1 VYDVI
6 VVGAR
11 CAGAPTAMLLAR
23 RGYRV
28 LLVDRAT
35 FPSDTLSTHF
45 IKPPGVAMLRRW
57 GLLGQVIASGCPPVT
72 RFRFDYGIAVL
83 AGSPP
88 PLDGGAESY
97 APRRMIL
104 DAILVEAAA
113 RAGAEV
119 RPAFTVDELL
129 TDDGQIAGVRG
140 HARGGAP
147 VTERA
152 RLVVGADGR
161 RSLVAR
167 AVAAPA
173 YRTRPT
179 LTCAYYT
186 YWSGVP
192 AGEEI
197 EGYFLPRRVILVFP
211 TNDGQV
217 CVFAQWPRAEY
228 GSVRADAEGQLWA
241 AVAQVPGLD
250 RRLRAGRR
258 AARLAGTGDLPGF
271 FRTPY
276 GPGWALAGDAGYHRD
291 PLTAQGISD
300 AFRDAQL
307 LSEAIDAGLAGRQLI
322 AAALAGYQRRR
333 DEAATAMYEL
343 TCQRAVLEPPTPQM
357 SRLIAALRG
366 NQHDTGQ
373 FIGVIAG
380 TVPIPEFFAP
390 DNIQRIIDSSRSGR
404 SLPVAR
410 RRR

>member
-1 VYDVI
+1 MYDVI

-11 CAGAPTAMLLAR
+11 CAGAPTAMLLAQ

-28 LLVDRAT
+28 LLADRAT

-57 GLLGQVIASGCPPVT
+57 GLLDQVIASGCPPVA
-72 RFRFDYGIAVL
+72 RFRFDYGPVVL

-88 PLDGGAESY
+88 PLDGGGECY
-97 APRRMIL
+97 APRRTIL

-119 RPAFTVDELL
+119 RPAFTVDGVL
-129 TDDGQIAGVRG
+129 TDGGRVVGIRG
-140 HARGGAP
+140 HARGGATL
-147 VTERA
+147 TERA

-173 YRTRPT
+173 YRARPA
-179 LTCAYYT
+179 LTCAYYS

-192 AGEEI
+192 FGEEI
-197 EGYFLPRRVILVFP
+197 EGYFLARRVILVFP

-217 CVFAQWPRAEY
+217 CVFLQWPRGEFR
-228 GSVRADAEGQLWA
+228 SVRADAEGQVWA
-241 AVAQVPGLD
+241 AVAQVPRLAG
-250 RRLRAGRR
+250 RLRAGRR
-258 AARLAGTGDLPGF
+258 AARLAGTGDLPNF

-276 GPGWALAGDAGYHRD
+276 GPGWALVGDAGYHRD

-307 LSEAIDAGLAGRQLI
+307 LSEAIDAGLASRQPL
-322 AAALAGYQRRR
+322 AAALAGYQRQR

-343 TCQRAVLEPPTPQM
+343 TCQRAALEPPTPQM
-357 SRLIAALRG
+357 SRLLAALRG
-366 NQHDTGQ
+366 NQDDTDQ

-380 TVPIPEFFAP
+380 TVPAAEFFAP
-390 DNIQRIIDSSRSGR
+390 GNIQRITGAASTT
-404 SLPVAR
+404 A
-410 RRR
+410 